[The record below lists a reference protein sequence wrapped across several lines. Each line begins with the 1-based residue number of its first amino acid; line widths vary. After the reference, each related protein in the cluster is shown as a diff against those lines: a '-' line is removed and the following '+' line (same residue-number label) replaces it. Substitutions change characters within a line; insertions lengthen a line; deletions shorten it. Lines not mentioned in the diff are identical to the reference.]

1 MRKPRQIFLLI
12 ALAFTA
18 GAASLSSLYH
28 AQTPQDIAAVSNPA
42 EGASYYATNQND
54 LYYSGIDDTLTG
66 EDLIVAL
73 STLTSTGFVSKSYS
87 SLPDIYRYSDVSLTN
102 SGKMVMVYTGTEVS
116 FSPGSMPSNSNKEHV
131 WPASWYGN
139 GRRTESAGSPGADA
153 HNVWPSA
160 SELNSKRGSCAFDE
174 LDFSSS
180 YKSYEFTR
188 SDWSYGTPG
197 DNDSYVW
204 STAFDYSS
212 GQPTDA
218 LYPSRGHRG
227 AIARILMYVATR
239 YRNNTTYPVMLHD
252 QAVTLSSG
260 RIGKLSTLLK
270 WHYLEPP
277 SEWEIKRNN
286 EVASRWHHNR
296 NPFVDHPE
304 YATKIY
310 YHLPEP
316 GQSAPT
322 PSVKSVIETYGDL
335 HEGIVLDHSSLSL
348 NIGQSTKINVASNPN
363 SETITWSSDNLN
375 VATVDNQGNISAISA
390 GTATITAQGTESSAT
405 CEVNVIDPDAVVLIS
420 NLSISP
426 ASATLRVGEEVT
438 LNPTISPTSATN
450 KILDWTSSNSGV
462 AVVNSNGHVIA
473 VSQGNVTITAAA
485 TDGSGKT
492 ATCNVTV
499 TPSISEEGGWNLVS
513 DASSLQA
520 GDRLVIASN
529 ESGKTAG
536 DISSSIMTSL
546 SSTFDTNNE
555 KIVTLHENTIQFT
568 LGGVAGAWTF
578 SNDSDQLLGVT
589 GVKKLAWDSG
599 TTTWKIS
606 ISTSNATIESTNSS
620 FGRFLYNDSAPRFTT
635 YTSDVS
641 SSMLLPQLYRFVDD
655 VNPAKEGAYDYISTF
670 MNTTASECA
679 ALDVKSSTWSTLKS
693 GYEILLDESKNYI
706 YEHSENDVL
715 IAAMVERYAVIINKY
730 GYDNFLTDALGN
742 PVLMALNSDDGIDL
756 LGSEAAIA
764 VAIISFAGIIFISLA
779 GFLFYQK
786 TKKTDTL
793 I

>member
-1 MRKPRQIFLLI
+1 MKKIKQIILLT
-12 ALAFTA
+12 ALALTA
-18 GAASLSSLYH
+18 GVASLSSINH
-28 AQTPQDIAAVSNPA
+28 SSFVQDVAAVSNPA
-42 EGASYYATNQND
+42 DGASYYATNQND
-54 LYYSGIDDTLTG
+54 LYYSGIDDSLTG

-73 STLTSTGFVSKSYS
+73 STLTSTGFVGKSYS
-87 SLPDIYRYSDVSLTN
+87 SLPSIYQYSDASL
-102 SGKMVMVYTGTEVS
+102 SDSSKMVMVYTGTEKS
-116 FSPGSMPSNSNKEHV
+116 FSPGGMPANTNKEHV

-139 GRRTESAGSPGADA
+139 GSRTESAGSPGADA

-160 SELNSKRGSCAFDE
+160 SELNSKRGACAFDE

-204 STAFDYSS
+204 STAFGYSS
-212 GQPTDA
+212 GQATDA

-239 YRNNTTYPVMLHD
+239 YRNNATYPVMLHD

-260 RIGKLSTLLK
+260 RIGKLSALLK

-286 EVASRWHHNR
+286 EVASGWHHNR

-390 GTATITAQGTESSAT
+390 GTATITAQGTQSSAT

-492 ATCNVTV
+492 ATCNLTV
-499 TPSISEEGGWNLVS
+499 TLSESEEGGWNIVS

-529 ESGKTAG
+529 SGFTAG
-536 DISSSIMTSL
+536 AISISNTYMASL
-546 SSTFDTNNE
+546 SSTFSGDKQTITSLHSDTVE
-555 KIVTLHENTIQFT
+555 LT
-568 LGGVAGAWTF
+568 LGGSSGAWTLT
-578 SNDSDQLLGVT
+578 NDNDQLLGAT
-589 GVKKLAWDSG
+589 DVKKITWDKG
-599 TTTWKIS
+599 TTTWTIS
-606 ISTSNATIESTNSS
+606 ISTTNATIQSTTSPY
-620 FGRFLYNDSAPRFTT
+620 GRFLYNVSSPRFTT
-635 YTSDVS
+635 YTSDAS
-641 SSMLLPQLYRFVDD
+641 SSMLIPQLYRFADD

-693 GYEILLDESKNYI
+693 GYENLSDESKNYI
-706 YEHSENDVL
+706 YKHSENDVL

-786 TKKTDTL
+786 TKKKIL
-793 I
+793 